1 MKNDC
6 RKKVGC
12 KETNETI
19 IIIEVELLFSKYLPK
34 ARHWVLSLISQPLK
48 IGIISNL
55 QMENETTDKWQL

>member
-19 IIIEVELLFSKYLPK
+19 IIIEVELLVYKYLPN
-34 ARHWVLSLISQPLK
+34 ARH
-48 IGIISNL
+48 
-55 QMENETTDKWQL
+55 